1 MLGLSYWERY
11 NEYQGWTGWDNDAAV
26 WFLMPDKLPCIKGLG
41 YSVFMSVTQASLRT
55 VLQAIKKQKERKQ
68 KKESIQWQF
77 IYQIWDYYSSYL
89 AVYFTMVYFS
99 LQGKNEPRLV
109 FLPLGYLL
117 QLSDEHIHFFSFPM
131 RTSNTFQRLSVR
143 RNQMNLNVLIKLK
156 LIISYLF
163 YQWAKLLPP
172 TV

>member
-1 MLGLSYWERY
+1 
-11 NEYQGWTGWDNDAAV
+11 
-26 WFLMPDKLPCIKGLG
+26 
-41 YSVFMSVTQASLRT
+41 
-55 VLQAIKKQKERKQ
+55 
-68 KKESIQWQF
+68 
-77 IYQIWDYYSSYL
+77 
-89 AVYFTMVYFS
+89 MVYFS

-109 FLPLGYLL
+109 FLPLGHLL

-131 RTSNTFQRLSVR
+131 RTSPTFQRLLVR